1 MRNDTHTSRPGRGRL
16 ARTRHAAA
24 AVLLA
29 PLRALRWAWRRIARF
44 VVGPGGRTTPVTV
57 AQVGRAALAFAV
69 VVFVLAF
76 SFAMVLIHY
85 PATQIPKAEP
95 IHDVRFLDQGWG
107 LSRESPQRETYYYT
121 PQGTSIKGLRYK
133 WFVHLE
139 RPWGG
144 DRFADPAYLRSLG
157 FVVDL
162 APTPAN
168 PDLLP
173 VGFARHYDEQLGDEV
188 LDLTCAACH
197 TGQLNVTRNGR
208 TTGIR
213 IDGGPAM
220 HAFTAVDIGH
230 FAPVLLGSL
239 ASTYANP
246 IKFNRFARRVLGD
259 AYDTGKGRLRGEL
272 FGVLRALSAQALNDE
287 WHGLYPTE
295 EGFGRTDALGRIA
308 NTVFG
313 EYLDERNYTVAN
325 APVSFPYLW
334 NIWNFDWVQYT
345 ASVSS
350 PMARNVGE
358 AMGVG
363 ARFKLVD
370 AYGRPVPASERYRT
384 SVRFEDLQRIETTLQ
399 SLKPPPWPEDL
410 LGPIDRE
417 KAERGRKIFEKTCRP
432 CHGPH
437 VLPDPI
443 RRQEAPLRADD
454 QPLWKIDTKDIMLI
468 GTDPTSA
475 ANFSNHTVSLA
486 RMGLSIEDVKAVLR
500 RQLTESQRRARVA
513 LAELS
518 GEQLAA
524 AQRDYA
530 ARLTGDA
537 IENWLDQLDLER
549 VNTGVALNIVGLMI
563 REKYYQERGF
573 SEDLIACYEGF
584 GMLDTPRVL
593 LGYKPRPLGGVWA
606 TAPYLHNGSVPNLYE
621 MLSPAYERSRTFF
634 VGRREFD
641 PVKVGFVTTPLSEGG
656 FWFDTR
662 LTGNHNT
669 GHEFRGG
676 FVAFDEKNRAPQYGV
691 IGPAF
696 APAERY
702 DIIEYLK
709 IHTDPVVP
717 PPPGAACT
725 PMTVKA
731 GS

>member
-1 MRNDTHTSRPGRGRL
+1 MT
-16 ARTRHAAA
+16 
-24 AVLLA
+24 
-29 PLRALRWAWRRIARF
+29 PL
-44 VVGPGGRTTPVTV
+44 TV
-57 AQVGRAALAFAV
+57 RQVGRGMLALAV
-69 VVFVLAF
+69 VLVALGFT
-76 SFAMVLIHY
+76 FAMILIHY
-85 PATQIPKAEP
+85 PATQIPKPEP
-95 IHDVRFLDQGWG
+95 IDEVRFLDQGWG
-107 LSRESPQRETYYYT
+107 TARESAARETYYYT

-139 RPWGG
+139 RPWGE
-144 DRFADPAYLRSLG
+144 DRFADPAHLRSLG

-173 VGFARHYDEQLGDEV
+173 VGFARHYDQQIGDEV

-197 TGQLNVTRNGR
+197 TGQLNITRNGK

-246 IKFNRFARRVLGD
+246 FKFNRFARRVLGN
-259 AYDTGKGRLRGEL
+259 AYDTGKGQLRREL
-272 FGVLRALSAQALNDE
+272 WTVLRSLSAQALSDE
-287 WHGLYPTE
+287 RRQLYPTE

-313 EYLDERNYTVAN
+313 EHLDSRNYNLGN
-325 APVSFPYLW
+325 APVSYPYLW

-350 PMARNVGE
+350 PMARNVAE

-363 ARFKLVD
+363 ARFHLID
-370 AYGRPVPASERYRT
+370 PYGRPVPASERYRT
-384 SVRFEDLQRIETTLQ
+384 SVRFDDLQRIESTLQ
-399 SLKPPPWPEDL
+399 QLKQPPWPEDL

-417 KAERGRKIFEKTCRP
+417 KAERGRQIFEKTCRP

-437 VLPDPI
+437 VVSDPI
-443 RRQEAPLRADD
+443 RRQEAPLRAQD
-454 QPLWKIDTKDIMLI
+454 QPLWKIQTKDILLV
-468 GTDPTSA
+468 GTDPTA
-475 ANFSNHTVSLA
+475 AENFSNHTVSLA
-486 RMGLSIEDVKAVLR
+486 KMGLPIEDVKSVLR
-500 RQLTESQRRARVA
+500 RELKEAQRRARIA
-513 LAELS
+513 LGELT
-518 GEQLAA
+518 GDELAA
-524 AQRDYA
+524 AQKDYGS
-530 ARLTGDA
+530 RLTDDA
-537 IENWLDQLDLER
+537 IETWLDQLDLER
-549 VNTGVALNIVGLMI
+549 MNTGIALNVVGLMI
-563 REKYYQERGF
+563 RGKYYQERGF
-573 SEDLIACYEGF
+573 SADLIACYEGF

-606 TAPYLHNGSVPNLYE
+606 TAPFLHNGSVPNLYE
-621 MLSPAYERSRTFF
+621 LLSPAYERSRTFM

-641 PVKVGFVTTPLSEGG
+641 PVKVGFITNPQTQGG
-656 FWFDTR
+656 FWLDTR

-676 FVAFDEKNRAPQYGV
+676 FVPFDEKNRAPQYGV

-696 APAERY
+696 TPEQRY

-717 PPPGAACT
+717 PPPPSAACR
-725 PMTVKA
+725 PISVQA